1 MGVKTMNEPDYYLT
15 LTEISQCIHLSTQT
29 IISIVDHGIVEPRGE
44 QPQEW
49 LFEPGMLDTLRRAIR
64 LQQDLE
70 LDWAAIALALSLIEE
85 VQLLRDDNQRLR
97 QQLACLLE
105 TEDPG

>member
-1 MGVKTMNEPDYYLT
+1 MSETGYYLS
-15 LTEISQCIHLSTQT
+15 LTEVSQCVHLSADTVIT
-29 IISIVDHGIVEPRGE
+29 IVDHGIVEPRGE

-49 LFEPGMLDTLRRAIR
+49 LFEPDMLGTLRRAIR

-70 LDWAAIALALSLIEE
+70 LDWAAIALAVSLIEE
-85 VQLLRDDNQRLR
+85 VQTLRDDNRRLR

-105 TEDPG
+105 TDGPG

>member
-1 MGVKTMNEPDYYLT
+1 MNEPGYYLT
-15 LTEISQCIHLSTQT
+15 LTEISQCIHLSAETVTT
-29 IISIVDHGIVEPRGE
+29 IVAHGIVEPRGE

-49 LFEPGMLDTLRRAIR
+49 LFEPDMLGTLRRAIR

-70 LDWAAIALALSLIEE
+70 LDWAAIALALSLIDE
-85 VQLLRDDNQRLR
+85 VHALRDDNRRLR

-105 TEDPG
+105 TEGPG

>member
-1 MGVKTMNEPDYYLT
+1 MNEPGYYLT
-15 LTEISQCIHLSTQT
+15 LTEISQCIHLSAETVT
-29 IISIVDHGIVEPRGE
+29 TLVAHGIVEPRGE

-49 LFEPGMLDTLRRAIR
+49 LFEPDMLGTLRRAIR

-70 LDWAAIALALSLIEE
+70 LDWAAIALALSLIDE
-85 VQLLRDDNQRLR
+85 VQALRDDNRRLR

-105 TEDPG
+105 TEGPG